1 MSDMTLDDA
10 IMFVEAFGLRVV
22 AKDRIKKLSYHVA
35 ITDFPDRILSLTEEE
50 ILSIYE
56 RKVEK
61 SIIKQLIDS
70 EAIKH
75 SIREEPMVK
84 FHDWNLNVI
93 V

>member
-1 MSDMTLDDA
+1 MSNMTLDDA
-10 IMFVEAFGLRVV
+10 IMLVEAFGLRVV

-35 ITDFPDRILSLTEEE
+35 ITNFPDRILSLNEEE
-50 ILSIYE
+50 ILAIHE

-61 SIIKQLIDS
+61 SIVKQLLDS

-75 SIREEPMVK
+75 TTREEPMVK
-84 FHDWNLNVI
+84 FHDWTLNVI